1 MKVSQKQL
9 RKMILREMRVLL
21 ERRSLGD
28 RASVDNGNIV
38 ISDRWGE
45 ESWTYALSATKGF
58 MKNVPV
64 RIVSI
69 ASSGDTLRVS
79 GKALKPDGSV
89 LMAVE
94 NDIPPTQVAEIES
107 NLGKGNFSVQGK
119 KALINFSKV
128 V

>member
-1 MKVSQKQL
+1 MEGGAEGSLARAQHREASQ
-9 RKMILREMRVLL
+9 L
-21 ERRSLGD
+21 ERGVARTWG
-28 RASVDNGNIV
+28 RGG
-38 ISDRWGE
+38 RGE
-45 ESWTYALSATKGF
+45 ESWTYSLSATKGF

-89 LMAVE
+89 LKKVE
-94 NDIPPTQVAEIES
+94 NDIRPAQVAEIES
-107 NLGKGNFSVQGK
+107 NLGKGNFSVQGE